1 MEKEVV
7 EKFLGKFIKLE
18 KRTLM
23 PGRNTW
29 KLYGVIE
36 EITGTAVIIFT
47 DRRSAILLEDIVAIE
62 EVQDQRQDNDY

>member
-7 EKFLGKFIKLE
+7 ERFLGKFVKLE
-18 KRTLM
+18 KHTLM

-36 EITGTAVIIFT
+36 EITDTTVIIFT

-62 EVQDQRQDNDY
+62 EAQDRR